1 MSAEP
6 TLTAFDVAVIGGGI
20 TGAGVARDAALRGFS
35 CLLLEKG
42 DFAAGTSSR
51 TTRLVHGGLRYL
63 ETGDLHLVAE
73 SLRERELLLRM
84 APHLVH
90 PLPILL
96 PAYRGDRRPLWKI
109 RLGLLLY
116 DILSMGKGTPRYGVL
131 GPREVLRKAPPLQE
145 AGLLGAGFFYDYQIP
160 FPERLVLENIFSARE
175 NGAYCLNYHEVRSI
189 SEHAEGFALQVR
201 DGLSGA
207 AHVFHARTVVNA
219 SGPWADQVGARYRDD
234 LRRKVRAT
242 KGAHVVVEADLGH
255 AVLTASPED
264 GRLFFTL
271 PLEGLTLVGTTDTFW
286 EGPPDEARPEAEDAD
301 YLLAGMRKL
310 MPGRSFDRSDVLW
323 GYAGLRPLA
332 LSERKGAPSTL
343 TRRHVV
349 HREGPGGRFL
359 TIVGGKYTTFRRMAE
374 DVVDAACRALG
385 VNRGCTTDR
394 VPLFGGGL
402 KDRVI
407 FRENL
412 CECTHRLPDL
422 SRDTVEHLV
431 TMYGRRCCDLI
442 DIASREP
449 YWRELI
455 HPDYGDVRAQVAY
468 AVRQE
473 DAHHLDDVI
482 LRRLRMSVSP
492 DLGRAAA
499 EPVARIMA
507 RELDWDEGTIRAE
520 VEAFLATLERDMAVT
535 PPAPKRQAL
544 PAGA

>member
-20 TGAGVARDAALRGFS
+20 TGAGVARDAALRGLS

-131 GPREVLRKAPPLQE
+131 GPREVLGKAPPLQE

-175 NGAYCLNYHEVRSI
+175 NGAYCLNYHEVRAI
-189 SEHAEGFALQVR
+189 SDHADGFALQVR
-201 DGLSGA
+201 DELTGA
-207 AHVFHARTVVNA
+207 AHEFHARTVVNA
-219 SGPWADQVGARYRDD
+219 GGPWADQIGARYRDD

-242 KGAHVVVEADLGH
+242 KGAHIVVEADLGH

-264 GRLFFTL
+264 ERLFFTL

-301 YLLAGMRKL
+301 YLLAGLRKL

-332 LSERKGAPSTL
+332 LSESKGAPSTL

-442 DIASREP
+442 DVASREP

-455 HPDYGDVRAQVAY
+455 HPAYGDVRAQVAY

-492 DLGRAAA
+492 DLGRTAA

-507 RELDWDEGTIRAE
+507 RELGWDEGTIRAE

-535 PPAPKRQAL
+535 FPAPMRQAL